1 MQVTLH
7 GSIMKTHEDV
17 DRNSGP
23 HFRATKTWPYRT
35 IETLC
40 RAVEHSVS
48 ESHTK
53 LRANRGIYSTA
64 LIFDHSV
71 TMTGEYEARVFFKLV
86 T

>member
-1 MQVTLH
+1 MALPYN
-7 GSIMKTHEDV
+7 
-17 DRNSGP
+17 RNT
-23 HFRATKTWPYRT
+23 A
-35 IETLC
+35 
-40 RAVEHSVS
+40 AVEHSVS